1 MMISR
6 EAWFVG
12 GVSLTLGVLAL
23 VAAIQNKDCYY
34 QLPKIQWIERRYGR
48 MAARGFYAVLGV
60 LMVSLAGFIWL
71 RG

>member
-1 MMISR
+1 MISR

-23 VAAIQNKDCYY
+23 LAAIQNKDWCY
-34 QLPKIQWIERRYGR
+34 QLPKIEWIERRFGR
-48 MAARGFYAVLGV
+48 SVARAFYAALGV
-60 LMVSLAGFIWL
+60 LMISLAAAIWL